1 MVAERMMRM
10 VVVIILMMA
19 SLAQS
24 KGVEALT
31 DLDSVSTQQQSQ
43 S

>member
-1 MVAERMMRM
+1 MSWRSEVVAERM

-31 DLDSVSTQQQSQ
+31 DLDSVSTQQ
-43 S
+43 